1 MVMCNLQNYQIFSN
15 KEKKNAERLVAELCK
30 ISGLLVMPPVH
41 KQSHSSWYCVNIMVS
56 EKLIKSRNELVVLLN
71 AEGIG
76 TSVHYP
82 VALPHSKY
90 YSQKYPITEGE
101 FSQAQHLAANTI
113 SLPCGPHVSDFDIE
127 KIIEKMN
134 EILSP

>member
-1 MVMCNLQNYQIFSN
+1 
-15 KEKKNAERLVAELCK
+15 
-30 ISGLLVMPPVH
+30 
-41 KQSHSSWYCVNIMVS
+41 MVS
-56 EKLIKSRNELVVLLN
+56 EKLTKTRNELVGRLN

-90 YSQKYPITEGE
+90 YFQKYPIDRGK
-101 FSQAQHLAANTI
+101 FPQAQHLAANTI
-113 SLPCGPHVSDFDIE
+113 SLPCGPHVSDQNIE
-127 KIIEKMN
+127 QIIEKMN

>member
-1 MVMCNLQNYQIFSN
+1 MN
-15 KEKKNAERLVAELCK
+15 KEKKNAERLVAELYK
-30 ISGLLVMPPVH
+30 ISGLSVMPPVH

-56 EKLIKSRNELVVLLN
+56 EKLTKSRNELVGLLN

-82 VALPHSKY
+82 VALPNSAY
-90 YSQKYPITEGE
+90 YSRKYPIEKGK

-113 SLPCGPHVSDFDIE
+113 SLPCGPHVSDQGVGKKKK
-127 KIIEKMN
+127 KIN
-134 EILSP
+134 EILSS